1 MYLSIVNKSKFGVV
15 VLFILLG
22 IFLQCTN
29 NNNTGIKQKTE
40 ELFQKQLKKNNI
52 HNAFLSV
59 YSPSR
64 SIDWNY
70 TGGIFQSGEKVSSDN
85 PFLTASIGKTFS
97 ATAIAKLV
105 EQGKLKFG
113 DTVNRYLPDSIMQG
127 LHVYNGVDYSAEITI
142 AHLLQHTSG
151 LPDYF
156 EGKTI
161 DGRANVME
169 LLFSKPD
176 KFWEPVETI
185 EFAKK
190 KMEPLFVPGNGFNY
204 TDTEYVLLGLII
216 EKLSGTNLQN
226 YFEEHFFKPLE
237 MKHTSMHLR
246 STPLEQ
252 TLKLAETYAGDFEVS
267 SIASLSADW
276 AGGGLVS
283 TGSDLIKF
291 QQALFSGK
299 IISAETLQTMQHW
312 VPETHGMEYGFGL
325 RKIAFRKLFP
335 TLPDLT
341 IIGHSGSTGSFM
353 FYCPE
358 LDVYLAGTLNQT
370 EEVKESVVLMV
381 KVLSLILKNAEKQ

>member
-1 MYLSIVNKSKFGVV
+1 MYVSIVDKSKFGVLV
-15 VLFILLG
+15 IFILLG
-22 IFLQCTN
+22 IFLQCSN
-29 NNNTGIKQKTE
+29 KNDIDDILQKTKR
-40 ELFQKQLKKNNI
+40 LFQKQLNKNDI

-64 SIDWNY
+64 SINWHFA
-70 TGGIFQSGEKVSSDN
+70 GGKFQSGEEVKIEN
-85 PFLTASIGKTFS
+85 PFLTASIGKTVT

-105 EQGKLKFG
+105 EKGSLSFN
-113 DTVNRYLPDSIMQG
+113 DPISMYLPDSIMHC
-127 LHVYNGVDYSAEITI
+127 LHVYNGVDYSDEITI

-156 EGKTI
+156 EGETI
-161 DGRANVME
+161 DGSANVLE

-176 KFWEPVETI
+176 KVWEPLETI
-185 EFAKK
+185 EFAKT

-204 TDTEYVLLGLII
+204 TDTEYVLLGLIV
-216 EKLSGTNLQN
+216 EKLSGTNLHN
-226 YFEEHFFKPLE
+226 YFEVHFFKPLG
-237 MKHTSMHLR
+237 MKQTYLHLR
-246 STPLEQ
+246 SEPLEK
-252 TLKLAETYAGDFEVS
+252 TLILSEAFAGDFEVS
-267 SIASLSADW
+267 TTKSLSADW

-291 QQALFSGK
+291 QHALFSGE
-299 IISAETLQTMQHW
+299 IISAETLKAMQNW

-325 RKIAFRKLFP
+325 RKVIFRKLFP

-370 EEVKESVVLMV
+370 EELKESVVLMV
-381 KVLSLILKNAEKQ
+381 KTLSLIRKQKQ

>member
-1 MYLSIVNKSKFGVV
+1 M
-15 VLFILLG
+15 
-22 IFLQCTN
+22 
-29 NNNTGIKQKTE
+29 
-40 ELFQKQLKKNNI
+40 KKNNI
-52 HNAFLSV
+52 RNAFLSV

-70 TGGIFQSGEKVSSDN
+70 TGATFQSGEKVSSDN
-85 PFLTASIGKTFS
+85 PFLTASIGKTFT
-97 ATAIAKLV
+97 ATAIAQLV
-105 EQGKLKFG
+105 EQNKLKFS
-113 DTVNRYLPDSIMQG
+113 DPISRYLPDSIMQG

-169 LLFSKPD
+169 LLFSEPD

-185 EFAKK
+185 EFAKQ

-216 EKLSGTNLQN
+216 EKQSGTNLHN

-237 MKHTSMHLR
+237 MEHTSMHLR

-370 EEVKESVVLMV
+370 VEVKESVVLMV
-381 KVLSLILKNAEKQ
+381 KVLSLILKNTENQ